1 MVDYEQNIKI
11 RLGIIWK
18 NGHYNDCYNLICDER
33 KKIVYSLG

>member
-18 NGHYNDCYNLICDER
+18 NDHYNGCYNLICDER
-33 KKIVYSLG
+33 KKK